1 MTETV
6 LPLNLLSC
14 ISTVD
19 VGWVQYGDARGEAPC
34 KKKLRI
40 LPLPGGK
47 GVGGMGI
54 KIKYAIGKAEK
65 AGVCY
70 LNCNPPNKII
80 YHHRHIFLGIPLH
93 PPRFCAIISVERRL
107 PAIHFP

>member
-54 KIKYAIGKAEK
+54 KIKYTIGKAGTES
-65 AGVCY
+65 VCY
-70 LNCNPPNKII
+70 LNCNVPATSNEQNHAEII
-80 YHHRHIFLGIPLH
+80 
-93 PPRFCAIISVERRL
+93 FCLELKDNFNA
-107 PAIHFP
+107 